1 MKALLSVLA
10 LTISV
15 ALAPAALAEQS
26 RKFGDMEVHYNAIST
41 NDLTPEVAR
50 NYGIERSKNR
60 GLLTVSVLRK
70 NKLGVAE
77 PIPASIKA
85 WSVNVYQ
92 QAKNIDMREVK
103 EGAAIYYLGEFRV
116 AAPDTL
122 KFKIGAT
129 PTGGTQELQVEYTRA
144 FD

>member
-1 MKALLSVLA
+1 
-10 LTISV
+10 
-15 ALAPAALAEQS
+15 
-26 RKFGDMEVHYNAIST
+26 
-41 NDLTPEVAR
+41 
-50 NYGIERSKNR
+50 
-60 GLLTVSVLRK
+60 VLRK

-77 PIPASIKA
+77 PIVASVKA

-103 EGAAIYYLGEFRV
+103 EGGAIYYLGEFRV

-129 PTGGTQELQVEYTRA
+129 PAGGAQELQVEYTRA